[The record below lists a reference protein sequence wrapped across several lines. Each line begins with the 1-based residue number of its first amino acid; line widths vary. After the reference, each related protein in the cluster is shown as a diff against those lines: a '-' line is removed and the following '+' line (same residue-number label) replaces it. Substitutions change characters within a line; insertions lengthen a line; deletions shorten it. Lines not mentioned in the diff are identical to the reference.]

1 MLVYLV
7 FDFTQK
13 REIYLSL
20 VFYLLNFFLVFIIHY
35 YKIISP
41 LEISSWIIEAIY
53 FINFVFAFLLCFILV
68 IYFSNSNNAYI
79 SKLKRSNS
87 DKDVLL
93 SEIHHRVKN
102 NLAVISGLMELE
114 SLYIKD
120 AAAVDILKDGT
131 RRIKAIGLLHEKL
144 YNGEDYEKIE
154 LVEFVNDLIEYFNMI
169 FPDLAHKI
177 KFDLNID
184 PVKLKVRE
192 ALPLSLI
199 LNELITN
206 SLKYAFKQNTNGI
219 ISLSIKEDNGLLKIC
234 IKDNGSGFIVNNDQK
249 DASLGI
255 NLIYSLS
262 EQLGSKA
269 ELTSDNYGTVC
280 KLEFKPE
287 DN

>member
-1 MLVYLV
+1 
-7 FDFTQK
+7 
-13 REIYLSL
+13 
-20 VFYLLNFFLVFIIHY
+20 
-35 YKIISP
+35 
-41 LEISSWIIEAIY
+41 
-53 FINFVFAFLLCFILV
+53 
-68 IYFSNSNNAYI
+68 
-79 SKLKRSNS
+79 
-87 DKDVLL
+87 
-93 SEIHHRVKN
+93 
-102 NLAVISGLMELE
+102 MELE

-120 AAAVDILKDGT
+120 PAAVDILKDGT

-169 FPDLAHKI
+169 FPDLAQKI

-206 SLKYAFKQNTNGI
+206 SLKYAFKHNSDGI
-219 ISLSIKEDNGLLKIC
+219 ISLSIIEEDGLLKIC

-269 ELTSDNYGTVC
+269 ELTSDSYGTVC

-287 DN
+287 DY